1 MPTKICFTGKFK
13 ETCEYG
19 RKGTAWKS
27 GYHGG
32 TDLVGLDSEK
42 VYSICNGIVERA
54 GYDNGGFGN
63 YVRIK
68 EDGSE
73 NRIYLAHLSKIY
85 VKVGDRVTYTTVVG
99 LMGSTGNSTR
109 KHTHVEIREFKNG
122 VAVRKLNA
130 SNYMGIPNV
139 VGEYNSEDY
148 QIQNSTANNNVP
160 NVNVGDRKKLAINTN
175 LREAPTTDSIPHLY
189 VANTTVEILETNVA
203 NANGYVWDKV
213 KIVYAKP
220 NDYSVGYMAR
230 TESRYK

>member
-1 MPTKICFTGKFK
+1 MATKICFTGKFK

-19 RKGTAWKS
+19 RKGNLWKS

-68 EDGSE
+68 EDGTE

-85 VKVGDRVTYTTVVG
+85 VKVGQRVTYTTVVG
-99 LMGSTGNSTR
+99 LMGETGNATG
-109 KHTHVEIREFKNG
+109 KHTHVEIREFQNG

-130 SNYMGIPNV
+130 SNYMGIPNK
-139 VGEYNSEDY
+139 VGTYDSSNY
-148 QIQNSTANNNVP
+148 QIKILDGGEEEMKRYKNGS
-160 NVNVGDRKKLAINTN
+160 
-175 LREAPTTDSIPHLY
+175 
-189 VANTTVEILETNVA
+189 TVEE
-203 NANGYVWDKV
+203 
-213 KIVYAKP
+213 VYADTNCTNKIGSLNP
-220 NDYSVGYMAR
+220 REECDCFGIFNDRAMV
-230 TESRYK
+230 RYQVTGTNNYKIGFCKWTGGVQ